1 MADQLMDGSKT
12 ELILNEQMGQTIV
25 DREINVPQVP
35 RFCLPVFL
43 LENQGAAELSGYHL
57 SIQLWRRCT
66 PCSSNPVSTYHY
78 DIPRESGH
86 PIAIC
91 NGWCRTSA
99 PPPPMCLLAEVSLSF
114 FFYWLLYILSYFILP
129 WVETGF
135 PAETFR
141 SWLNLAGSHWVL
153 LATSCFHRILA
164 ATAGFHRSSLG
175 LVGFRRSAGEG
186 EQPWL
191 VGTKA
196 TQVSNRRYVQLKEA
210 VELHPQ

>member
-114 FFYWLLYILSYFILP
+114 FFIGAFLLVVVHTVLFHFAMGGD
-129 WVETGF
+129 GF
-135 PAETFR
+135 SGWNISIMAK
-141 SWLNLAGSHWVL
+141 SG
-153 LATSCFHRILA
+153 RI
-164 ATAGFHRSSLG
+164 SLG
-175 LVGFRRSAGEG
+175 LAR
-186 EQPWL
+186 
-191 VGTKA
+191 
-196 TQVSNRRYVQLKEA
+196 N
-210 VELHPQ
+210 